1 MRFRVAAALAFG
13 GALLAI
19 AAGQAA
25 ELKIAGKPWGTPA
38 AEFGELLPV
47 GDPRGRLA
55 YFVHP
60 RGAYRVLG
68 VQPRELIYGF
78 FDDRLF
84 AVYAGLEG
92 VEDFGAVRRRLQ
104 ETLGLPK
111 ISMEGR
117 GGLTVY
123 SWKSGE
129 TRVKLKHYE
138 GSGVMKLS
146 VYHAGLAREANQA
159 LQKELD
165 EEPPEPVYPLS
176 PTRQREAVDLLE
188 WSTR

>member
-1 MRFRVAAALAFG
+1 MRYRIAAALALG
-13 GALLAI
+13 CALCAV
-19 AAGQAA
+19 AAAQA
-25 ELKIAGKPWGTPA
+25 EEMKIAGKPWGTPA

-47 GDPRGRLA
+47 GDHRGRLT
-55 YFVHP
+55 YFAHP
-60 RGAYRVLG
+60 AGAPRVLG
-68 VQPRELIYGF
+68 VQPRGLVLGF

-92 VEDFGAVRRRLQ
+92 VEDFGVVRRRLQ

-111 ISMEGR
+111 IGLEAR

-123 SWKSGE
+123 SWKRGE

-146 VYHAGLAREANQA
+146 VYHAGLAREANEV

-165 EEPPEPVYPLS
+165 EEPPEPVFPLS
-176 PTRQREAVDLLE
+176 PTRQREAVELLE